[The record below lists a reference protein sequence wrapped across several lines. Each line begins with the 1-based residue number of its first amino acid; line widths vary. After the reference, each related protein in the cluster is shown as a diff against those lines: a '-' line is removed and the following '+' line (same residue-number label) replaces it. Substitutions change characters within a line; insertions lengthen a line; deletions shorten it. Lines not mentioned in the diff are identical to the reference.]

1 MGRLYLCVLAA
12 ATVGAALLISP
23 VGAHADSLAGSVGI
37 NWFSPNT
44 ATMFAKDTIA
54 VGSSLNCPGGS
65 PICTGYGFG
74 SETFSVGAAAIS
86 SSVVYP
92 GSYNNGAFNGF
103 DFTGL
108 AFLSGASLSGFTLT
122 TNIAG
127 LTASSVTFDPSNIEV
142 NLQSL
147 PVTGNFTLDLLSGG
161 TTATPEPSSLVLMA
175 LGVVGLLG
183 LGAAKRKWRMTT
195 LPEGGA

>member
-12 ATVGAALLISP
+12 AAVGAAVLISP

-44 ATMFAKDTIA
+44 ATTFTKDTIV
-54 VGSSLNCPGGS
+54 VGSSLNCPGSS

-74 SETFSVGAAAIS
+74 TETFSVGSAAIS
-86 SSVVYP
+86 STVVYP

-108 AFLSGASLSGFTLT
+108 AFLSGGSLSGFTLT
-122 TNIAG
+122 TDIAG
-127 LTASSVTFDPSNIEV
+127 LTTSSVTFGPSNIEV

-147 PVTGNFTLDLLSGG
+147 PVTGNFTLNLLSGG
-161 TTATPEPSSLVLMA
+161 LTAAPEPSSLVLMA
-175 LGVVGLLG
+175 LGVLGLLS
-183 LGAAKRKWRMTT
+183 LGAATRKM
-195 LPEGGA
+195 AHHDIA

>member
-12 ATVGAALLISP
+12 ATVSAAVLISP
-23 VGAHADSLAGSVGI
+23 VGARADSLAGSVGI

-44 ATMFAKDTIA
+44 STTFVKDTVA
-54 VGSSLNCPGGS
+54 VGSSITCPGSS

-74 SETFSVGAAAIS
+74 TETFSVGAAAVS
-86 SSVVYP
+86 STVVYP
-92 GSYNNGAFNGF
+92 GSYNSNGAFNGF

-108 AFLSGASLSGFTLT
+108 AFLSGGSLSGFTLT

-127 LTASSVTFDPSNIEV
+127 LTTSNVTFGPSNIEV
-142 NLQSL
+142 NLQGL
-147 PVTGNFTLDLLSGG
+147 PVTGNFTLNLLSGG

-175 LGVVGLLG
+175 LGVLGLLG
-183 LGAAKRKWRMTT
+183 LGAATRKM
-195 LPEGGA
+195 AHDDIA